1 MQGDRLMPRS
11 SDSSSALGRLG
22 SALPHEI
29 AGALARGWLDA
40 AGQLVRVASTCSVE
54 TLEVGADLAQAM
66 GRAAV
71 EVQAALPSTD
81 EARHLAAL
89 VARTGDLGRSTAF
102 LWAESGL
109 KAQERLTRLTRS
121 AWGERPPAAAWLP
134 RALLLAVVAADIY
147 AGYAS
152 LRAREQRWSGLVR
165 PTDWA
170 LQHDRGRGGENVT
183 IMPWSTRRS
192 DQTAEIVPIQQPA
205 SHRPG
210 VGQRTCRRHC
220 HDRFIVSRLRHEP
233 C

>member
-1 MQGDRLMPRS
+1 MPRS

-121 AWGERPPAAAWLP
+121 AWGEWPPAAAWLP
-134 RALLLAVVAADIY
+134 RVLLLAV
-147 AGYAS
+147 
-152 LRAREQRWSGLVR
+152 EQRWSGLVR